1 MAIKVTLRK
10 KGITKGRETLYLDF
24 YPAIEHPNTGKLTRR
39 EFLKM
44 YLHEK
49 PRTEIEKTHNREQ
62 QKLAELIRQQRE
74 NTINKPEIYSRHER
88 EQLRLKELGEQ
99 DFVEYFR
106 KQAIKRNNK
115 SNVGNWFSAL
125 QYLERYTGGKLKFSE
140 LTLTKLEDFRDF
152 LLDTTTIRS
161 KKLKLSQNSAASYFN
176 KVKATLRQAYQDG
189 FLTVD
194 LNARLKRIKEQETQK
209 EFLTIEELNKLLK
222 THCPDDVLKRSAIF
236 SAITGLRFSDV
247 KNLIW
252 KDIFYI
258 EGHGYFVNYRQ
269 QKTKVLEIQPISEQ
283 AVEICGQKGEPTQ
296 SVFQGLRYSAYHRR
310 SLKKWLVDA
319 GINKNIT
326 FHSSRHTF
334 ATLQLNNGTDI
345 YSVSKLLG
353 HKNIKTTQGYAKLVD
368 STLRKTVDRIKLDL

>member
-1 MAIKVTLRK
+1 M
-10 KGITKGRETLYLDF
+10 
-24 YPAIEHPNTGKLTRR
+24 
-39 EFLKM
+39 
-44 YLHEK
+44 
-49 PRTEIEKTHNREQ
+49 
-62 QKLAELIRQQRE
+62 
-74 NTINKPEIYSRHER
+74 
-88 EQLRLKELGEQ
+88 
-99 DFVEYFR
+99 
-106 KQAIKRNNK
+106 
-115 SNVGNWFSAL
+115 GNWFSAL
-125 QYLERYTGGKLKFSE
+125 KYLERYTGGKLKFSE
-140 LTLTKLEDFRDF
+140 LSLTMLENFRDY
-152 LLDTTTIRS
+152 LLDANTIRS

-209 EFLTIEELNKLLK
+209 EFLTIEELNQLLK

-334 ATLQLNNGTDI
+334 ATLQLNSGTDI

-353 HKNIKTTQGYAKLVD
+353 HKNIKTTQVYAKVLD
-368 STLRKTVDRIKLDL
+368 STLRQTVDKIKLDL